1 MATARVAMQ
10 DHRAYMDEHL
20 HQGGGFMSRVVVTG
34 LGLITSLGNDLASSW
49 EALCQGKSG
58 VAEIEGYDL
67 EQYRVHFGG
76 QVKTFDPAL
85 YMDRKEVRRTDPYEQ
100 LAIATTKQALAQSGL
115 QITGENA
122 GDIGVYIGSGI
133 GGLVTLHEQFRVLFE
148 RGPDRISPFFI
159 NMMIVDGAPGA
170 VSIMTGAKGPNWAA
184 VSACATSGNTVGEAW
199 ETIRRGD
206 ARAMIAGGSEK
217 AITPIAMAAFDNMHA
232 LSRRNDDP
240 QGASRP
246 FDATRDGFVMG
257 EGSAMLI
264 LEDLDFARARGATAL
279 AELIGYGSTGDAHHI
294 TEPAPGGEGLVRA
307 MRRAL
312 QKAGLRPDQVDYI
325 NAHGTS
331 TPFNDRTETQAIK
344 TCFGEHAYRL
354 AISSTKSMTGHTLG
368 AAGAVEAVISIM
380 AIQSGII
387 PPTINLRTP
396 DPECDLDYVP
406 NEARRAT
413 VNIAMSNSM
422 GFGGHNTC
430 LIFKRYEG

>member
-1 MATARVAMQ
+1 
-10 DHRAYMDEHL
+10 
-20 HQGGGFMSRVVVTG
+20 MSRVVVTG
-34 LGLITSLGNDLASSW
+34 LGMVTSLGNDLTSTW

-58 VAEIEGYDL
+58 VGEIEGYDIN
-67 EQYRVHFGG
+67 QYRVHFGG
-76 QVKTFDPAL
+76 QIKNFDPSP
-85 YMDRKEVRRTDPYEQ
+85 YMDRKEIRRNDPYEQ
-100 LAIATTKQALAQSGL
+100 LAIATTKQALTQAGL
-115 QITGENA
+115 QITDENA
-122 GDIGVYIGSGI
+122 DDIGVYIGSGI
-133 GGLVTLHEQFRVLFE
+133 GGLVTLHDQFRVLYEKGPE
-148 RGPDRISPFFI
+148 RVSPFFI
-159 NMMIVDGAPGA
+159 NMMIVDGAPGI
-170 VSIMTGAKGPNWAA
+170 VSILTGAKGPNWAA

-206 ARAMIAGGSEK
+206 AKAMIAGGAEK

-257 EGSAMLI
+257 EGAGMLI
-264 LEDLDFARARGATAL
+264 LEDLEYAKARGATIL
-279 AELIGYGSTGDAHHI
+279 AELVGYGSTGDAHHV
-294 TEPAPGGEGLVRA
+294 TEPAPGGSGLVRA

-380 AIQSGII
+380 TILTGII
-387 PPTINLRTP
+387 PPTINLHHP
-396 DPECDLDYVP
+396 DPDCDLNYVP
-406 NEARRAT
+406 NEAQRAT

-430 LIFKRYEG
+430 LIFKRYEP

>member
-1 MATARVAMQ
+1 V
-10 DHRAYMDEHL
+10 
-20 HQGGGFMSRVVVTG
+20 SRIVVTG
-34 LGLITSLGNDLASSW
+34 LGLLTSVGYDVASSW

-58 VAEIEGYDL
+58 VAEIDSYDTSR
-67 EQYRVHFGG
+67 YRVYFGA
-76 QVKTFDPAL
+76 QIKNFDPSP
-85 YMDRKEVRRTDPYEQ
+85 YMDRKEIRRADPYEHM
-100 LAIATTKQALAQSGL
+100 AIATSKQALEQAGL
-115 QITGENA
+115 QITEKNA
-122 GDIGVYIGSGI
+122 DDIGVYIGSGI
-133 GGLVTLHEQFRVLFE
+133 GGMWTLHDGFKVLFE
-148 RGPDRISPFFI
+148 RGPDRISPFLV
-159 NMMIVDGAPGA
+159 NMMIVDGAPGM

-206 ARAMIAGGSEK
+206 SKAMIAGGSEK
-217 AITPIAMAAFDNMHA
+217 GITPIAMAAFDNMHA

-257 EGSAMLI
+257 EGAAMLI
-264 LEDLDFARARGATAL
+264 LEDLEFAKARGATIL
-279 AELIGYGSTGDAHHI
+279 AEMVGYGSTGDAYHV

-331 TPFNDRTETQAIK
+331 TPYNDRTETQAIK

-354 AISSTKSMTGHTLG
+354 AISSTKSMIGHTLG
-368 AAGAVEAVISIM
+368 AAGAVEAVISVMTILT
-380 AIQSGII
+380 GVI
-387 PPTINLRTP
+387 PPTINLHHP

-406 NEARRAT
+406 NEARHAT

>member
-1 MATARVAMQ
+1 
-10 DHRAYMDEHL
+10 
-20 HQGGGFMSRVVVTG
+20 MSRVVVTG
-34 LGLITSLGNDLASSW
+34 LGLVTCLGNDLASSW

-58 VAEIEGYDL
+58 VSGIEGYDL
-67 EQYRVHFGG
+67 EPFRVHFGG
-76 QVKTFDPAL
+76 QVKTFDPTL
-85 YMDRKEVRRTDPYEQ
+85 YMDRKEVRRADPYEQ
-100 LAIATTKQALAQSGL
+100 LAIATTKQALAQAGL

-122 GDIGVYIGSGI
+122 DDIGVYIGSGI
-133 GGLVTLHEQFRVLFE
+133 GGLVTLHDQFRTLHD

-159 NMMIVDGAPGA
+159 NMMIVDGAPGG

-206 ARAMIAGGSEK
+206 AKAMIAGGAEK
-217 AITPIAMAAFDNMHA
+217 AVTPIAMAAFDNMHA

-240 QGASRP
+240 QGACRP

-257 EGSAMLI
+257 EGSGMLI
-264 LEDLDFARARGATAL
+264 LEDLDFAKARGAPIL
-279 AELIGYGSTGDAHHI
+279 AELIGYASTGDAYHI

-312 QKAGLRPDQVDYI
+312 QKAGIRLDQVDYV

-331 TPFNDRTETQAIK
+331 TPYNDRTETQAIK
-344 TCFGEHAYRL
+344 TCFGDQAYRL

-368 AAGAVEAVISIM
+368 AAGAVEAVVSIM
-380 AIQSGII
+380 AIQTGII
-387 PPTINLRTP
+387 PPTINLHTP

-406 NEARRAT
+406 NEARQAT

-430 LIFKRYEG
+430 LIFKRYED